1 MKMSKV
7 TGSIKTAVCG
17 FFMALAD
24 SVPGVSGGTVAFF
37 AGEYDDFICS
47 FGNITGRDK
56 ARRRQSLLFLLR
68 LGIGWICGMGLSVTL
83 LAGLFNTHI
92 YAVSSLFSGLVAASI
107 PLVAAEEKKT
117 LKACRP
123 WHILFFFAGA
133 AVVVALSLLHF
144 SVSTEALDVPSALYV
159 FVSGA
164 LAISAMV
171 LPGIS
176 GSTLLLAFGL
186 YVPIITAMKR
196 FFAFDLSAL
205 PLLLVF
211 GFGVLAGIFCSFRG
225 IHYLLSRHRGA
236 TVCAI
241 LGLMSGSLFAVAIEP
256 TTLKVPLPPLS
267 PANAHPVYILLGAAT
282 VAAFAAAKAIV
293 ERRAKRNNTEDAGE

>member
-1 MKMSKV
+1 M
-7 TGSIKTAVCG
+7 I
-17 FFMALAD
+17 L
-24 SVPGVSGGTVAFF
+24 
-37 AGEYDDFICS
+37 Y
-47 FGNITGRDK
+47 NITGRDK

-83 LAGLFNTHI
+83 LAGLFSTHI
-92 YAVSSLFSGLVAASI
+92 YAVSSLFLGLVAASI

-117 LKACRP
+117 LGACRP

-133 AVVVALSLLHF
+133 AAVVALSLLHF
-144 SVSTEALDVPSALYV
+144 SVPTEALDAPSALYV

-256 TTLKVPLPPLS
+256 TTLKVPQHVMTLS
-267 PANAHPVYILLGAAT
+267 DFHILWFVLGIAVMLGLEALKKHTQKVPVH
-282 VAAFAAAKAIV
+282 
-293 ERRAKRNNTEDAGE
+293 